1 MRMNRMVSF
10 LTGFS
15 SYGGMSPRR
24 LGGGPMN
31 MLCGGV
37 PALGFPSRVGPD
49 QSRECMN
56 SFTQTP
62 TLPSERSNRNA
73 RHRVMLGIILYRPM
87 RKSLKLPSFRS
98 VETFMGTALYE
109 ALSIATCSLLAKTLR
124 PFTPRANLPHRADGR
139 KSTLGGLSKES
150 DESKRVVFYS
160 FDVT

>member
-1 MRMNRMVSF
+1 VSEG
-10 LTGFS
+10 TRRTSWSVHARQGGHPTVRQEQVGFS

-62 TLPSERSNRNA
+62 TLPCERSNRNA

-87 RKSLKLPSFRS
+87 RKSLKL
-98 VETFMGTALYE
+98 
-109 ALSIATCSLLAKTLR
+109 
-124 PFTPRANLPHRADGR
+124 
-139 KSTLGGLSKES
+139 
-150 DESKRVVFYS
+150 
-160 FDVT
+160 